1 MDMAELIFKYQVNKI
16 KGEKNVYSEENLIMP
31 NFDDKFTISKNNKIV
46 SEISISTQVN
56 IEKTK
61 LNKIDSDIYKFK
73 TEIFKLLNQ
82 NKDFERNMDSV
93 KVANKKVKRLFL

>member
-1 MDMAELIFKYQVNKI
+1 
-16 KGEKNVYSEENLIMP
+16 MP

-46 SEISISTQVN
+46 SEISISNQVN

-61 LNKIDSDIYKFK
+61 LNKIDRDIYNFK

-82 NKDFERNMDSV
+82 NKDFERNMDIV
-93 KVANKKVKRLFL
+93 KVANKKVKRIFL